1 MSMETPTADPVLSK
15 AFDNIV
21 YCGRPSPVSP
31 GQHSITQ
38 QGVAVQP
45 FSYQTERADIPVS
58 QAEMGIAMS
67 SSATGPS
74 DRKIPEPALNAD
86 NQIHEKSNRLV
97 RPTIRDKDPSIVFKH
112 YNPGKSVLNLK
123 PCRSP
128 MATINIGGV
137 VKSQNESAVLCETSN
152 SDSAPLSMEPSM
164 SEIEAEHTH
173 EPTLEANNTSVP
185 PRSQSRELQDPDPVL
200 GTQPNDVEPT
210 TTGPPI
216 EPSAQ
221 GLLHPSI
228 IRTDAATDEPSRPS
242 SVVLEATPTHLEQK
256 GVSSNERSS
265 NENRFSHQDGD
276 IDMSDEQTLINEV
289 SGPCDTSQNGSA
301 SSSPSP
307 RTLPQ
312 ESENNRHPNTEPG
325 IANCERAES
334 HAVSEPHEALNSPLN
349 DSLAC
354 SKVTS
359 SKDKNDQ
366 SMDPD
371 HLLKALVKHHED
383 QKQQTAQFHAR
394 EQDREIHLRNLELL
408 CQALS
413 QQLQENEEKMAQQ
426 GNELTK
432 YRQTIPG
439 WQDRLKKLGKI
450 VNGLAND
457 HDRLRD
463 CGHAI
468 QKEQRG
474 LVIQTDTMR
483 KVLDD
488 TTAALKD
495 HRIQHQK
502 LVSKACSDIASHEQ
516 ALHTKNLDLLS
527 ETAKLQAEQRRSAN
541 LQQILDK
548 STSSYEGLSVRLT
561 QHEAAMGSTISDLCV
576 KIESAVGKT
585 SFAGQE
591 DLMNKLQECLSLL
604 KEPRPAAP
612 DNSVEIHDLD
622 LSIRL
627 NTDRL
632 VANYRNGGKSL
643 TS

>member
-45 FSYQTERADIPVS
+45 FSYQTERADIPVN

-173 EPTLEANNTSVP
+173 EPTLEANNANAP
-185 PRSQSRELQDPDPVL
+185 PRSESRELQDPDPVL
-200 GTQPNDVEPT
+200 GTQPS
-210 TTGPPI
+210 I

-265 NENRFSHQDGD
+265 NENSISHQDGD
-276 IDMSDEQTLINEV
+276 VDMSDEQTLVNEV
-289 SGPCDTSQNGSA
+289 SGSCDTSQNDSV

-307 RTLPQ
+307 RTPPQ
-312 ESENNRHPNTEPG
+312 ESVNNRHPNSEPG
-325 IANCERAES
+325 IANCEERAES

-426 GNELTK
+426 GNELAK

-439 WQDRLKKLGKI
+439 WQERLKKLGKI

-474 LVIQTDTMR
+474 LVTQTDTIR
-483 KVLDD
+483 RVLDD

-502 LVSKACSDIASHEQ
+502 LISKACSDIVSHEQ
-516 ALHTKNLDLLS
+516 ALYTKNLDLLS
-527 ETAKLQAEQRRSAN
+527 ETARLQAEQRRSAN

-561 QHEAAMGSTISDLCV
+561 QHEATMGSTISDLCV

-604 KEPRPAAP
+604 KKPRPAAP
-612 DNSVEIHDLD
+612 DNSDEIHDLD
-622 LSIRL
+622 LSIRA